1 MSKNSSRGQW
11 IAVGIILT
19 LLVGALGVGMLLNED
34 IAQVTTGAEAPEFN
48 AVNLATGDSV
58 TLADYRGEIVLLNL
72 WATWCG
78 PCRWEMPSM
87 ERLYRELGPA
97 GLKIVAVS
105 VDQVSG
111 EEVLDFANELGLTF
125 DVLHDRSG
133 QIEIDYQTTGLPET
147 VILDRNGV
155 IVHKSIGPVEWD
167 DPVQRERFRRLLGI
181 AESDD
186 SSTDASGDATATQA
200 GESGG

>member
-11 IAVGIILT
+11 IAVGIIMT

-34 IAQVTTGAEAPEFN
+34 IAQVTTGVEAPDFS
-48 AVNLATGDSV
+48 AVNLATGETV

-147 VILDRNGV
+147 VILDRDGV

-167 DPVQRERFRRLLGI
+167 EPVQRERFRRLLGI
-181 AESDD
+181 AEADD

>member
-11 IAVGIILT
+11 IAVGIIMT
-19 LLVGALGVGMLLNED
+19 LLVGALGIGMLLTED
-34 IAQVTTGAEAPEFN
+34 IAQVRPVMKAPDFN
-48 AVNLATGDSV
+48 AVNLDTGDSV
-58 TLADYRGEIVLLNL
+58 TLADYRGEVVLLNL

-87 ERLYRELGPA
+87 ERLYQELGPA

-111 EEVLDFANELGLTF
+111 DEVLDFANELGLTF

-133 QIEIDYQTTGLPET
+133 QVEIDYQTTGLPET
-147 VILDRNGV
+147 VILDRDGM

-167 DPVQRERFRRLLGI
+167 EPVQRERFRRLLGI
-181 AESDD
+181 AETDE
-186 SSTDASGDATATQA
+186 SSPDETDAATPTQA

>member
-1 MSKNSSRGQW
+1 
-11 IAVGIILT
+11 
-19 LLVGALGVGMLLNED
+19 
-34 IAQVTTGAEAPEFN
+34 
-48 AVNLATGDSV
+48 
-58 TLADYRGEIVLLNL
+58 
-72 WATWCG
+72 
-78 PCRWEMPSM
+78 
-87 ERLYRELGPA
+87 LGPA

-147 VILDRNGV
+147 VILDRDGV

-181 AESDD
+181 AESDE

>member
-1 MSKNSSRGQW
+1 MSKSSSRAQW
-11 IAVGIILT
+11 IAVGIIVT
-19 LLVGALGVGMLLNED
+19 LLVGALGVGVLLNED
-34 IAQVTTGAEAPEFN
+34 IAQVTTGVEAPNFS

-111 EEVLDFANELGLTF
+111 EEVLDFANELELTF

-147 VILDRNGV
+147 VILDRDGV

-167 DPVQRERFRRLLGI
+167 EPVQRERFRRLLGI
-181 AESDD
+181 AETDESAPE
-186 SSTDASGDATATQA
+186 TDAATPTQA

>member
-11 IAVGIILT
+11 IAVGIIMT

-58 TLADYRGEIVLLNL
+58 TLADYRGEVVLLNL

-111 EEVLDFANELGLTF
+111 EEVLDFANELELTF

-147 VILDRNGV
+147 VILDRDGV

>member
-1 MSKNSSRGQW
+1 MSKSSSRAQW
-11 IAVGIILT
+11 IAVGIIVT
-19 LLVGALGVGMLLNED
+19 LLVGALGVGVLLNED
-34 IAQVTTGAEAPEFN
+34 IAQVTTGVEAPDFS

-111 EEVLDFANELGLTF
+111 EEVLDFANELELTF

-133 QIEIDYQTTGLPET
+133 QI
-147 VILDRNGV
+147 
-155 IVHKSIGPVEWD
+155 
-167 DPVQRERFRRLLGI
+167 
-181 AESDD
+181 
-186 SSTDASGDATATQA
+186 
-200 GESGG
+200 

>member
-1 MSKNSSRGQW
+1 MKKNSSRGQW
-11 IAVGIILT
+11 IAVGIIVT
-19 LLVGALGVGMLLNED
+19 FLVGALGIGMLLTED
-34 IAQVTTGAEAPEFN
+34 IAQVRPGMKAPEFN
-48 AVNLATGDSV
+48 AVNLHTGDSM
-58 TLADYRGEIVLLNL
+58 TLADYRGEVVLLNL

-87 ERLYRELGPA
+87 ERLYQDLGPA

-111 EEVLDFANELGLTF
+111 DEVLDFANELGLTF
-125 DVLHDRSG
+125 DVLQDRSG

-147 VILDRNGV
+147 VILDRDGM

-167 DPVQRERFRRLLGI
+167 EPVQQERFRRMLGI
-181 AESDD
+181 AETDENSPDE
-186 SSTDASGDATATQA
+186 TDAATATQA

>member
-11 IAVGIILT
+11 IAVGIIMT
-19 LLVGALGVGMLLNED
+19 LLVGALGIGMLLTED
-34 IAQVTTGAEAPEFN
+34 IAQVRPGMKAPDFN
-48 AVNLATGDSV
+48 AVNLATGNSV
-58 TLADYRGEIVLLNL
+58 TLADYRGEVVLLNL

-87 ERLYRELGPA
+87 ERLSQELGPA

-111 EEVLDFANELGLTF
+111 EQVLDFANELELTF

-147 VILDRNGV
+147 VILDRDGV

-167 DPVQRERFRRLLGI
+167 EPVQRKRFRRLLGI
-181 AESDD
+181 AETDERSPGE
-186 SSTDASGDATATQA
+186 TDAATPTQA

>member
-147 VILDRNGV
+147 VILDRDGV

-181 AESDD
+181 AESDE

>member
-11 IAVGIILT
+11 IAIGIIMT
-19 LLVGALGVGMLLNED
+19 LLVAALGIGMLLTED
-34 IAQVTTGAEAPEFN
+34 IAQVTTGAEAPDFT
-48 AVNLATGDSV
+48 AVNLATGETV
-58 TLADYRGEIVLLNL
+58 TLADYRGDIVLLNL

-133 QIEIDYQTTGLPET
+133 QIEIDYQATGLPET
-147 VILDRNGV
+147 VILDRDGV
-155 IVHKSIGPVEWD
+155 IVHKSIGPVPWD
-167 DPVQRERFRRLLGI
+167 EPVHKQRFRMLLGI
-181 AESDD
+181 TETDES
-186 SSTDASGDATATQA
+186 SSDETDAATPTQA
-200 GESGG
+200 DKSGG

>member
-11 IAVGIILT
+11 IAVGIIMT
-19 LLVGALGVGMLLNED
+19 LLVGALGIGMLLTED
-34 IAQVTTGAEAPEFN
+34 IAQVRPGMKAPDFN
-48 AVNLATGDSV
+48 AVNLATGNSV
-58 TLADYRGEIVLLNL
+58 TLADYRGEVVLLNL

-111 EEVLDFANELGLTF
+111 EEVLDFANELELTF

-133 QIEIDYQTTGLPET
+133 QREIDYQTTGLPET
-147 VILDRNGV
+147 VILDRDGV

-167 DPVQRERFRRLLGI
+167 EPVQRERFRRLLGI
-181 AESDD
+181 AASDE
-186 SSTDASGDATATQA
+186 SSTDAAGDAPATKA

>member
-11 IAVGIILT
+11 IAVGIIIT
-19 LLVGALGVGMLLNED
+19 LLAGALGVGMLLTED
-34 IAQVTTGAEAPEFN
+34 IAQVTTGTEAPPFT
-48 AVNLATGDSV
+48 AVNLATGDTV
-58 TLADYRGEIVLLNL
+58 TLADYRGDIVLLNL

-111 EEVLDFANELGLTF
+111 EEVLAFANELELTF

-133 QIEIDYQTTGLPET
+133 QIEIDYQATGLPET
-147 VILDRNGV
+147 VILDRDGV

-167 DPVQRERFRRLLGI
+167 ELVQRERFRRLLGI
-181 AESDD
+181 AGTDESSPDE
-186 SSTDASGDATATQA
+186 TDAATSTQA
-200 GESGG
+200 DESGG

>member
-11 IAVGIILT
+11 IAIGIIMT
-19 LLVGALGVGMLLNED
+19 LLVGALRIGMLLTED
-34 IAQVTTGAEAPEFN
+34 IVQVSTGTKAPDFT
-48 AVNLATGDSV
+48 AVNLATGETV
-58 TLADYRGEIVLLNL
+58 TLADYRGDIVLLNL

-133 QIEIDYQTTGLPET
+133 QIEIDYQATGLPET
-147 VILDRNGV
+147 VILDRDGV
-155 IVHKSIGPVEWD
+155 IVHKSIGPVPWD
-167 DPVQRERFRRLLGI
+167 EPVHKQRFRMLLGI
-181 AESDD
+181 TETDES
-186 SSTDASGDATATQA
+186 SSDETDAATPTQA
-200 GESGG
+200 DKSGG

>member
-11 IAVGIILT
+11 IAIGIIMT

>member
-11 IAVGIILT
+11 IAIGIIMT
-19 LLVGALGVGMLLNED
+19 LLVGALGIGMLLTED
-34 IAQVTTGAEAPEFN
+34 IAQVTTGAEAPDFT
-48 AVNLATGDSV
+48 AVNLATGETV
-58 TLADYRGEIVLLNL
+58 TLADYRGDIVLLNL

-133 QIEIDYQTTGLPET
+133 QIEIDYQATGLPET
-147 VILDRNGV
+147 VILDRDGV
-155 IVHKSIGPVEWD
+155 IVHKSIGPVPWD
-167 DPVQRERFRRLLGI
+167 EPVQKQRFRMLLGI
-181 AESDD
+181 AEADE
-186 SSTDASGDATATQA
+186 SSPDETDAATPAQA
-200 GESGG
+200 GKSGG

>member
-11 IAVGIILT
+11 IAVGIIMT

-87 ERLYRELGPA
+87 ERLYRELGPF

-147 VILDRNGV
+147 VILDRDGV

-167 DPVQRERFRRLLGI
+167 EPVQRERFRRLVGI

-186 SSTDASGDATATQA
+186 NSTDASGDATATQA